1 MDNTNNNQ
9 GGNKLKQIEKDGNT
23 AKGIAGTIIAGAV
36 ATTVALMAKGSG
48 KTILKIGKF
57 VLTKK

>member
-36 ATTVALMAKGSG
+36 ATTVALIAKGSG
-48 KTILKIGKF
+48 KTIFKFGKF
-57 VLTKK
+57 ELTKK